1 MSWREV
7 VATENTVSKMPQV
20 YNPETG
26 EDEWQSPTV
35 DSPQRSVRAA
45 DKQTANELKE
55 RQTKELQSFI
65 MQQIEPELKEMSAT
79 GRTQLRISPNKIHSF
94 PSLERMGSN
103 ELMSQ
108 LDKLLGSAF
117 TLGSDGEDLIVDIG
131 RGRDVTRQGKVV
143 HPETGEPATM
153 GQRLKT
159 KKDRLMGRVSET
171 LGRNVGNKKFRA
183 AHDERKSVETVTV
196 IEDAILKAKEVIQE
210 AEHLGYVGMKDDLTG
225 EEVKLKRAKKNP
237 AEEKLDNP
245 QIEGYGHAGSKHYIG
260 KELLDRYN
268 SIQEKM
274 ISINDKISKNWQD
287 NDLASRRELIE
298 KRTNIERSLE
308 STGAHVLDAYV
319 VKAID
324 TMKQRLND
332 GSIVKSS
339 DMYQILKNAIDEL
352 ETLHQQWKDGLITDA
367 QYVRATRRLKLI
379 GMSGEGDTTG
389 HGDFAEAGEL
399 TESGETPQEE
409 SNRRLDLGEDF

>member
-1 MSWREV
+1 M
-7 VATENTVSKMPQV
+7 
-20 YNPETG
+20 
-26 EDEWQSPTV
+26 
-35 DSPQRSVRAA
+35 
-45 DKQTANELKE
+45 
-55 RQTKELQSFI
+55 
-65 MQQIEPELKEMSAT
+65 
-79 GRTQLRISPNKIHSF
+79 
-94 PSLERMGSN
+94 
-103 ELMSQ
+103 
-108 LDKLLGSAF
+108 
-117 TLGSDGEDLIVDIG
+117 
-131 RGRDVTRQGKVV
+131 
-143 HPETGEPATM
+143 
-153 GQRLKT
+153 
-159 KKDRLMGRVSET
+159 
-171 LGRNVGNKKFRA
+171 
-183 AHDERKSVETVTV
+183 RKSNSSE
-196 IEDAILKAKEVIQE
+196 Q
-210 AEHLGYVGMKDDLTG
+210 
-225 EEVKLKRAKKNP
+225 KKNP

-409 SNRRLDLGEDF
+409 SIRRLDLGEDF